1 MINKIYGKHTFYFTL
16 FTVGLS
22 IFALLG
28 KDFFSSINE
37 LIILLFCLFLILSI
51 GISHGALDNYKANK
65 LLRIYKLKN
74 KAIFFSTYI
83 FISALVIFIWSL
95 FSTYTLLA
103 FLIIASYHFGLEDT
117 SFLHKGNSLLDQFFY
132 LIKGSLVVFAPLFFH
147 FDETLKIFET
157 LMISK
162 IFLTFLELEH
172 WIINLCLFL
181 SFIGYLYFIY
191 KNKFEDFEVL
201 FLDMLSIIILNYVFS
216 PIIAFTVYFCFLHS
230 IRHIISLSNELD
242 KNDFSN
248 GVKIFIKK
256 ALPLT
261 VVTAILYL
269 VASIL
274 LSKSY
279 GLNDVIIKVIFI
291 GLASL
296 TFPHILLE
304 YLLEINEKRN

>member
-28 KDFFSSINE
+28 KEFFSSINE
-37 LIILLFCLFLILSI
+37 LIILLFCLFFILSI

-65 LLRIYKLKN
+65 LLKIYNLKN

-103 FLIIASYHFGLEDT
+103 FLVVASYHFGLEDT

-132 LIKGSLVVFAPLFFH
+132 LIKGSLVVFAPLFFN

-157 LMISK
+157 LMVSK

-201 FLDMLSIIILNYVFS
+201 FLDMLSIVILNFIFS

-256 ALPLT
+256 ALPLM
-261 VVTAILYL
+261 VVTAILYF

>member
-1 MINKIYGKHTFYFTL
+1 MIKKIYGQHIFYFTL
-16 FTVGLS
+16 LTVVLS
-22 IFALLG
+22 AIALLT
-28 KDFFSSINE
+28 KNISSFTNE
-37 LIILLFCLFLILSI
+37 TIILFVCLFLILSI

-65 LLRIYKLKN
+65 LLTIYRIKN
-74 KAIFFSTYI
+74 KAIFFVIYI

-103 FLIIASYHFGLEDT
+103 FLFIASYHFGLEDT
-117 SFLHKGNSLLDQFFY
+117 SFLHKGNSFLDQIFY
-132 LIKGSLVVFAPLFFH
+132 LIKGSLIVFAPLFFH

-157 LMISK
+157 LMLSK
-162 IFLTFLELEH
+162 AFITFLELEH
-172 WIINLCLFL
+172 WIINFCLFL
-181 SFIGYLYFIY
+181 SFVGYLYFVY

-201 FLDMLSIIILNYVFS
+201 FLDMISIIILNYIFS

-230 IRHIISLSNELD
+230 IRHIISLSNELN
-242 KNDFSN
+242 KNNFLN
-248 GVKIFIKK
+248 GTKVFIKK

-261 VVTAILYL
+261 VITATLYL
-269 VASIL
+269 IATIF
-274 LSKSY
+274 LSKYY
-279 GLNDVIIKVIFI
+279 GLNDVIVKVIFI

>member
-1 MINKIYGKHTFYFTL
+1 MIKKIYGKHIFYFTL
-16 FTVGLS
+16 FTVVLS
-22 IFALLG
+22 VTTLLT
-28 KDFFSSINE
+28 KNISYFTSE
-37 LIILLFCLFLILSI
+37 TIILFICLFLILSI

-65 LLRIYKLKN
+65 LLKIYNIKN
-74 KAIFFSTYI
+74 KSIFFIIYI
-83 FISALVIFIWSL
+83 FISVLVIFVWSL
-95 FSTYTLLA
+95 YGTFTLLA
-103 FLIIASYHFGLEDT
+103 FLFVASYHFGLEDT
-117 SFLHKGNSLLDQFFY
+117 SFLHKGNSFLDQIFY
-132 LIKGSLVVFAPLFFH
+132 LIKGSLIIFAPLFFH

-157 LMISK
+157 LMLSK
-162 IFLTFLELEH
+162 AFLTFLEIEH
-172 WIINLCLFL
+172 WIINFCLFL
-181 SFIGYLYFIY
+181 SFIGYLYFAY
-191 KNKFEDFEVL
+191 RNKFDDFEVL
-201 FLDMLSIIILNYVFS
+201 FLDMLSILILNYIFS

-248 GVKIFIKK
+248 GVKVFIKK

-261 VVTAILYL
+261 VVTALLYFM
-269 VASIL
+269 ATFY

>member
-1 MINKIYGKHTFYFTL
+1 MIKKIYGKHIFYFTL
-16 FTVGLS
+16 FTVVLS
-22 IFALLG
+22 AIALLT
-28 KDFFSSINE
+28 KNIFSFANE
-37 LIILLFCLFLILSI
+37 TIILFVCLFLILSI

-65 LLRIYKLKN
+65 LLTIYRIKN
-74 KAIFFSTYI
+74 KAIFFVIYI

-103 FLIIASYHFGLEDT
+103 FLFIASYHFGLEDT
-117 SFLHKGNSLLDQFFY
+117 SFLHKGNSFLDQIFY
-132 LIKGSLVVFAPLFFH
+132 LIKGSLIVFAPLFFH

-157 LMISK
+157 LMLSK
-162 IFLTFLELEH
+162 AFITFLELEH
-172 WIINLCLFL
+172 WIINFCLFL
-181 SFIGYLYFIY
+181 SFVGYLYFVY

-201 FLDMLSIIILNYVFS
+201 FLDMISIIILNYIFS

-230 IRHIISLSNELD
+230 IRHIISLSNELN
-242 KNDFSN
+242 KNNFLN
-248 GVKIFIKK
+248 GTKVFIKK

-261 VVTAILYL
+261 VITATLYL
-269 VASIL
+269 IATIF
-274 LSKSY
+274 LSKYY
-279 GLNDVIIKVIFI
+279 GLNDVIVKVIFI

>member
-1 MINKIYGKHTFYFTL
+1 MIKKIYGKHIFYFTL
-16 FTVGLS
+16 FTVVLS
-22 IFALLG
+22 ATTLLTKNIFS
-28 KDFFSSINE
+28 FTNE
-37 LIILLFCLFLILSI
+37 TITLFICLFLILSI

-65 LLRIYKLKN
+65 LLKIYRIKN
-74 KAIFFSTYI
+74 KAIFFIIYI
-83 FISALVIFIWSL
+83 FISVLVIFVWSL
-95 FSTYTLLA
+95 YGTFTLLA
-103 FLIIASYHFGLEDT
+103 FLLVASYHFGLEDT
-117 SFLHKGNSLLDQFFY
+117 SFLHKGNSFLDQIFY
-132 LIKGSLVVFAPLFFH
+132 LIKGSLIIFAPLFFH

-157 LMISK
+157 LMLSK
-162 IFLTFLELEH
+162 AFLTFLEIEH
-172 WIINLCLFL
+172 WIINFCLFL
-181 SFIGYLYFIY
+181 SFIGYIYFAY
-191 KNKFEDFEVL
+191 RNKFDDFEVL
-201 FLDMLSIIILNYVFS
+201 FLDMLSILILNYIFS

-248 GVKIFIKK
+248 GVKVFIKK

-261 VVTAILYL
+261 VVTALLYFM
-269 VASIL
+269 ATFY

>member
-1 MINKIYGKHTFYFTL
+1 MIKKIYGKHIFYFTL
-16 FTVGLS
+16 FTVVLS
-22 IFALLG
+22 ATTLLTKNIFS
-28 KDFFSSINE
+28 FTNE
-37 LIILLFCLFLILSI
+37 TITLFICLFLILSI

-65 LLRIYKLKN
+65 LLKIYSIKN
-74 KAIFFSTYI
+74 KAIFFIIYI
-83 FISALVIFIWSL
+83 FISVLVIFVWSL
-95 FSTYTLLA
+95 YGTFTLLA
-103 FLIIASYHFGLEDT
+103 FLLVASYHFGLEDT
-117 SFLHKGNSLLDQFFY
+117 SFLHKGNSFLDQIFY
-132 LIKGSLVVFAPLFFH
+132 LIKGSLIIFAPLFFH

-157 LMISK
+157 LMLSK
-162 IFLTFLELEH
+162 AFLTFIEIEH

-181 SFIGYLYFIY
+181 SFIGYIYFAY
-191 KNKFEDFEVL
+191 KNKFDDFEVL
-201 FLDMLSIIILNYVFS
+201 FLDMLSILILNYIFS

-248 GVKIFIKK
+248 GVKVFIKK

-261 VVTAILYL
+261 VVTALLYF
-269 VASIL
+269 VATFY

-304 YLLEINEKRN
+304 YLLEINEKRD

>member
-1 MINKIYGKHTFYFTL
+1 MIKKIYGKHIFYFTL
-16 FTVGLS
+16 FTVVLS
-22 IFALLG
+22 ATTLLTKNIFS
-28 KDFFSSINE
+28 FTNE
-37 LIILLFCLFLILSI
+37 TIILFVCLFLILSI

-65 LLRIYKLKN
+65 LLTIYGIKN
-74 KAIFFSTYI
+74 KSIFFVIYI

-95 FSTYTLLA
+95 YSTYTLLA
-103 FLIIASYHFGLEDT
+103 FLFVASYHFGLEDT
-117 SFLHKGNSLLDQFFY
+117 SFLHKGNSLLDQVFY
-132 LIKGSLVVFAPLFFH
+132 LIKGSLIIFAPLFFH
-147 FDETLKIFET
+147 FDETLKVFEV
-157 LMISK
+157 LMLSK
-162 IFLTFLELEH
+162 TFITFLETEH
-172 WIINLCLFL
+172 WIINVCIFL
-181 SFIGYLYFIY
+181 SFVGYIYFAY
-191 KNKFEDFEVL
+191 KNKFQDFEVL
-201 FLDMLSIIILNYVFS
+201 FLDMLSIIILNYIFS

-242 KNDFSN
+242 KNNFSN
-248 GVKIFIKK
+248 GMKIFIKK

-269 VASIL
+269 IATIF

-304 YLLEINEKRN
+304 YLLEINEKRD

>member
-1 MINKIYGKHTFYFTL
+1 MIKNIYGKHIFYFTL
-16 FTVGLS
+16 FTVVLS
-22 IFALLG
+22 AISLLTKNIFS
-28 KDFFSSINE
+28 FTNE
-37 LIILLFCLFLILSI
+37 TITLFVCLFLILSI

-65 LLRIYKLKN
+65 LFTIYRIKN
-74 KAIFFSTYI
+74 KVIFFVVYI

-95 FSTYTLLA
+95 YSTYTLLA
-103 FLIIASYHFGLEDT
+103 FLFVASYHFGLEDT
-117 SFLHKGNSLLDQFFY
+117 SFLHKGNSFLDQIFY
-132 LIKGSLVVFAPLFFH
+132 LIKGSLLVFAPLFH

-157 LMISK
+157 LMLRKSFI
-162 IFLTFLELEH
+162 TFLELEH
-172 WIINLCLFL
+172 WIINICLFL
-181 SFIGYLYFIY
+181 SFLGYLYFVY
-191 KNKFEDFEVL
+191 KNKFEDFEIL
-201 FLDMLSIIILNYVFS
+201 FLDMISIIILNYVFS

-242 KNDFSN
+242 KNNFLN
-248 GVKIFIKK
+248 GTKVFIKK

-261 VVTAILYL
+261 VITAILYL
-269 VASIL
+269 IAAIF
-274 LSKSY
+274 LSKYY

>member
-16 FTVGLS
+16 FAVGLS

-28 KDFFSSINE
+28 KGFFSSINE
-37 LIILLFCLFLILSI
+37 LIILLFCLFFILSI

-65 LLRIYKLKN
+65 LLKIYKLKN
-74 KAIFFSTYI
+74 KAIFFSIYI

-103 FLIIASYHFGLEDT
+103 FLIFASYHFGLEDT

-157 LMISK
+157 LMVSK

-269 VASIL
+269 IASIL

>member
-1 MINKIYGKHTFYFTL
+1 MIKKIYGKHIFYFTL
-16 FTVGLS
+16 FTVVLS
-22 IFALLG
+22 ATTLLTKNIFS
-28 KDFFSSINE
+28 FTNE
-37 LIILLFCLFLILSI
+37 TITLFICLFLILSV

-65 LLRIYKLKN
+65 LLKIYRIKN
-74 KAIFFSTYI
+74 KAIFFIIYI
-83 FISALVIFIWSL
+83 FISVLVIFVWSL
-95 FSTYTLLA
+95 YGTFTLLA
-103 FLIIASYHFGLEDT
+103 FLLVASYHFGLEDT
-117 SFLHKGNSLLDQFFY
+117 SFLHKGNSFLDQIFY
-132 LIKGSLVVFAPLFFH
+132 LIKGSLIIFAPLFFH

-157 LMISK
+157 LMLSK
-162 IFLTFLELEH
+162 AFLTFLEIEH
-172 WIINLCLFL
+172 WIINFCLFL
-181 SFIGYLYFIY
+181 SFIGYIYFAY
-191 KNKFEDFEVL
+191 RNKFDDFEVL
-201 FLDMLSIIILNYVFS
+201 FLDMLSILILNYIFS

-230 IRHIISLSNELD
+230 IRHIISLSYELD

-248 GVKIFIKK
+248 GVKVFIKK

-261 VVTAILYL
+261 VVTALLYFM
-269 VASIL
+269 ATFY

>member
-1 MINKIYGKHTFYFTL
+1 MIKKIYGKHIFYFTL
-16 FTVGLS
+16 FTVVLS
-22 IFALLG
+22 ATALLT
-28 KDFFSSINE
+28 KNIFSFTNE
-37 LIILLFCLFLILSI
+37 TITLFICLFLILSI

-65 LLRIYKLKN
+65 LLKIYSIKN
-74 KAIFFSTYI
+74 KSIFFIIYI
-83 FISALVIFIWSL
+83 FISVLVIFVWSL
-95 FSTYTLLA
+95 YGTFTLLA
-103 FLIIASYHFGLEDT
+103 FLLVASYHFGLEDT
-117 SFLHKGNSLLDQFFY
+117 SFLHKGNSFLDQIFY
-132 LIKGSLVVFAPLFFH
+132 LIKGSLIIFAPLFFH

-157 LMISK
+157 LMLSNA
-162 IFLTFLELEH
+162 FLTFIEIEH

-181 SFIGYLYFIY
+181 SFIGYIYFAY
-191 KNKFEDFEVL
+191 KNKFDDFEVL
-201 FLDMLSIIILNYVFS
+201 FLDMLSILILNYIFS

-248 GVKIFIKK
+248 GVKVFIKK

-261 VVTAILYL
+261 VVTALLYFM
-269 VASIL
+269 ATFY
-274 LSKSY
+274 LSKFY

>member
-1 MINKIYGKHTFYFTL
+1 MIKKLYGKHTFYFAL
-16 FTVGLS
+16 LTVGLS
-22 IFALLG
+22 IFGLIG
-28 KDFFSSINE
+28 KNFFSLLNE
-37 LIILLFCLFLILSI
+37 LTILFVCLFLILSI

-65 LLRIYKLKN
+65 LFTIYGIKN
-74 KAIFFSTYI
+74 KTIFFSIYI

-95 FSTYTLLA
+95 YSTYTLLA
-103 FLIIASYHFGLEDT
+103 FLVIASYHFGLEDT
-117 SFLHKGNSLLDQFFY
+117 SFLHKGNSFLDQVFY
-132 LIKGSLVVFAPLFFH
+132 LIKGSLIIFAPLFFH

-157 LMISK
+157 LMLNKTFI
-162 IFLTFLELEH
+162 TFLELEH
-172 WIINLCLFL
+172 WIINVCLFL
-181 SFIGYLYFIY
+181 SFIGYFYFTY
-191 KNKFEDFEVL
+191 KNKFEDFEIL

-242 KNDFSN
+242 KNNFSN
-248 GVKIFIKK
+248 GVKVFIKK

-269 VASIL
+269 VVAL
-274 LSKSY
+274 FLSKYY
-279 GLNDVIIKVIFI
+279 GINDVITKVIFI

-304 YLLEINEKRN
+304 YFLEINEKRN

>member
-1 MINKIYGKHTFYFTL
+1 MIKKIYGKHIFYFTL
-16 FTVGLS
+16 FTVVLS
-22 IFALLG
+22 ATTLLTKNIFS
-28 KDFFSSINE
+28 FTNE
-37 LIILLFCLFLILSI
+37 TITLFICLFLILSI

-65 LLRIYKLKN
+65 LLKIYRIKN
-74 KAIFFSTYI
+74 KAIFFIIYI
-83 FISALVIFIWSL
+83 FISVLVIFVWSL
-95 FSTYTLLA
+95 YGTFTLLA
-103 FLIIASYHFGLEDT
+103 FLLVASYHFGLEDT
-117 SFLHKGNSLLDQFFY
+117 SFLHKGNSFLDQIFY
-132 LIKGSLVVFAPLFFH
+132 LIKGSLIIFAPLFFH

-157 LMISK
+157 LMLSK
-162 IFLTFLELEH
+162 AFLTFLEIEH
-172 WIINLCLFL
+172 WVINLCLFL
-181 SFIGYLYFIY
+181 SFIGYIYFAY
-191 KNKFEDFEVL
+191 KNKFDDFEVL
-201 FLDMLSIIILNYVFS
+201 FLDMLSILILNYIFS

-248 GVKIFIKK
+248 GVKVFIKK

-261 VVTAILYL
+261 VVTALLYFM
-269 VASIL
+269 ATFY